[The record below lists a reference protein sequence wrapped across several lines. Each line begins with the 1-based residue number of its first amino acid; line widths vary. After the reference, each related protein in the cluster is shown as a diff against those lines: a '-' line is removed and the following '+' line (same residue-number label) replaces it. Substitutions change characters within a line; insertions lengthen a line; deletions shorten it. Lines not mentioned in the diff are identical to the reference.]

1 MIKLPVHFARA
12 ANFILN
18 AKDFVKVKDIPDLE
32 EDNEKLLLATSLFA
46 DDIIEMKF

>member
-18 AKDFVKVKDIPDLE
+18 TKEFIKVKDIPDLE
-32 EDNEKLLLATSLFA
+32 EDNDKLHLAASLFA
-46 DDIIEMKF
+46 DDIIELKF